1 MSPCPNTS
9 DAIVCRPTSPV
20 TADTIVGW
28 VHRKYAAAGL
38 TRRLTSAD
46 MAALE
51 AAAGLPAARHGG
63 GCVAAADDWLA
74 FKCDKWQSC
83 V

>member
-1 MSPCPNTS
+1 
-9 DAIVCRPTSPV
+9 
-20 TADTIVGW
+20 VGW

-63 GCVAAADDWLA
+63 GCVAAPDDWLA
-74 FKCDKWQSC
+74 FKCEA
-83 V
+83 